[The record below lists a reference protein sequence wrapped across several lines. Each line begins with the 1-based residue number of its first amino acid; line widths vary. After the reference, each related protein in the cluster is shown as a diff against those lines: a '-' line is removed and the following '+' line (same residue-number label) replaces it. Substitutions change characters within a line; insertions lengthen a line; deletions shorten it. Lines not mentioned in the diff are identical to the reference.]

1 MIELEDKDKENTI
14 VKEMLEDKENTAK
27 EEKIEN
33 KDAKKSASKE
43 NVEMKVSK
51 NDKTAL
57 DSKEKARWYDLGFLQ
72 SKIIKNIFCCLSER
86 HKIGKKIFPQL
97 ISFNHHHIRPILLY
111 LDLPGV
117 YDDLQ

>member
-1 MIELEDKDKENTI
+1 MIELEDKDEENTI
-14 VKEMLEDKENTAK
+14 EKEMLEDKENTTK
-27 EEKIEN
+27 QEKIEN

-57 DSKEKARWYDLGFLQ
+57 DSKEKARWYNLGFLQ

-86 HKIGKKIFPQL
+86 QQIGRNIFYQL
-97 ISFNHHHIRPILLY
+97 ILFNHL
-111 LDLPGV
+111 
-117 YDDLQ
+117 